1 MSVMRKYVTAAT
13 GAIAT
18 TLALDPE
25 RFYQLVEVRIH
36 LSAAGGAGD
45 FTITVD
51 ANEGAA
57 YDSVLATQDMTSVVS
72 YVYQPDKPLIF
83 DKGDELDFA
92 WANSSNRT
100 YGLTVIYELIS
111 G

>member
-1 MSVMRKYVTAAT
+1 MSVMRKYTSADT
-13 GAIAT
+13 GAIST

-45 FTITVD
+45 FTITLN
-51 ANEGAA
+51 ANEGDN
-57 YDSVLATQDMTSVVS
+57 YDSVIKTQAMTSVVS
-72 YVYQPDKPLIF
+72 YVWQPDKPIIF

-92 WANSSNRT
+92 WANSSNRK
-100 YGLTVIYELIS
+100 YGLTVIYELI